1 MVITFSAIL
10 IAMMALFRPLQKN
23 KFYVL
28 HAAIVVLAA
37 YYVEQNYFRAPIFAY
52 KTVLL
57 FLVFH
62 LISINFVTI
71 IAYWRDKKAAIAGDW
86 RVPEIDLHM
95 LELLGGWC
103 GAFLAQKLFHHKT
116 KKKSFR
122 AMFWLMLFFQIILIW
137 FILKTLYII

>member
-1 MVITFSAIL
+1 MVVTFSAIL

-23 KFYVL
+23 RFYVL
-28 HAAIVVLAA
+28 HAALVILAA
-37 YYVEQNYFRAPIFAY
+37 YYVEHHFFRAPIFAY
-52 KTVLL
+52 KTILL

-71 IAYWRDKKAAIAGDW
+71 IAYWRDKKAAIAGEW

-103 GAFLAQKLFHHKT
+103 GAFLAQKIFHHKT
-116 KKKSFR
+116 KKWYFHLNFALAS
-122 AMFWLMLFFQIILIW
+122 ILHITA
-137 FILKTLYII
+137 IYLIAK